1 MKSEKNTAE
10 FSEYDLGICR
20 DEMGVRRA
28 ASLLLPRQECLRLIA
43 EREQAEHERARAE
56 AVERE
61 AQAQS
66 KKRAIPEADPDMDH
80 DDDEK
85 LSPDVEAKK
94 GYAQALV
101 PGQDYQESV
110 QYLVYEPTAPIEL
123 LRRAKLTSND
133 DLKDREIEI
142 FKLLR
147 RRSPLRTLCNPALDA
162 DFGQRFEE
170 LTRRHAHFH
179 KVIEFVSDTLSG
191 MSGKVRRIPPI
202 LLLGP
207 PGVGKSCFA
216 QDLASALG
224 ANILQLQ
231 MDSAVTRMTL
241 VGSDRRYSNTGSGE
255 LFNLICLRDQA
266 NPIVLLDELDK
277 AQQEGRDSAITPL
290 HGLLEPVTAKR
301 CRDVS
306 TEFVFDASLVTWI
319 ATANDVAKIPNT
331 LRSRFREF
339 VILPPKGAHAIEVSA
354 SVLKKVLS
362 ELAPQGF
369 EDPAKSVAVALAHLT
384 AREIYQATERAV
396 ANAVSNGK
404 TALQIADFHADA
416 MALEV
421 DGVSTARKKSDGEW
435 LH

>member
-28 ASLLLPRQECLRLIA
+28 ASLLLPRRLCLRLIA
-43 EREQAEHERARAE
+43 EKEHAALKNERAE
-56 AVERE
+56 ALERE
-61 AQAQS
+61 AKSQS
-66 KKRAIPEADPDMDH
+66 KKCAMPEADPD
-80 DDDEK
+80 DDEK
-85 LSPDVEAKK
+85 LFPDVEAAKD
-94 GYAQALV
+94 YAQALV
-101 PGQDYQESV
+101 PGRDYQESV
-110 QYLVYEPTAPIEL
+110 QYLVYEPTDPIEL

-133 DLKDREIEI
+133 DLKDRELEF

-147 RRSPLRTLCNPALDA
+147 RRGPLRSLCNPALQA
-162 DFGQRFEE
+162 DFGPRFKD
-170 LTRRHAHFH
+170 LTNRHAHFQ
-179 KVIEFVSDTLSG
+179 KVIEFVADTLSG

-216 QDLASALG
+216 QDLARALG
-224 ANILQLQ
+224 ANFLQLQ

-241 VGSDRRYSNTGSGE
+241 VGSDRRYSNTSQGE

-277 AQQEGRDSAITPL
+277 AQQDGRDSAIAPL

-306 TEFVFDASLVTWI
+306 TEFVFDASLVTWL
-319 ATANDVAKIPNT
+319 ATANDATKIPNT

-339 VILPPKGAHAIEVSA
+339 VILPPQGAHAIEVSA
-354 SVLKKVLS
+354 SVMKKVLT
-362 ELAPQGF
+362 EFAPQGF
-369 EDPAKSVAVALAHLT
+369 ADAAKSIAVALAHLT
-384 AREIYQATERAV
+384 AREIYQVTERAV
-396 ANAVSNGK
+396 GNALSNGR
-404 TALQIADFHADA
+404 TSLQIADFHADA

-421 DGVSTARKKSDGEW
+421 DGVNMARKKSDGEW